1 MDVKLSEQAAND
13 LDEMDNPAYL
23 LFLKHLE
30 KIAGMPPR
38 RHLRFG
44 VPVHVEDVGQGR
56 ILYQVTG
63 EALLILRCFTSH
75 KDYEKWF
82 KSFK

>member
-1 MDVKLSEQAAND
+1 MDVQLSEQAAND
-13 LDEMDNPAYL
+13 LDEMDKPTYL

-30 KIAGMPPR
+30 KVSQMPPR

-44 VPVHVEDVGQGR
+44 IPVHVEDVGQGR
-56 ILYQVTG
+56 IIYQVSG
-63 EALLILRCFTSH
+63 EILFIIRCFTAH
-75 KDYEKWF
+75 KGYEKWF